1 MLSKDREEG
10 VERGAGTH
18 PPPEGTKPRGESA
31 EARSPGLLRTQL
43 HLRNSEAL
51 TPTPSCGREAG
62 FRLPEDPGKQEA
74 GGGVGVRTKP
84 HV

>member
-51 TPTPSCGREAG
+51 TPTPSCGR
-62 FRLPEDPGKQEA
+62 FRKTLESRRRA
-74 GGGVGVRTKP
+74 VGSG
-84 HV
+84 